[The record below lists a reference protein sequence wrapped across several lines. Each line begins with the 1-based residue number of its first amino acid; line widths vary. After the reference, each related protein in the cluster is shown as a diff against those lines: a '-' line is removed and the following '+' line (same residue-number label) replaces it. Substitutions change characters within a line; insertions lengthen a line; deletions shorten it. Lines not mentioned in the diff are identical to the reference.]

1 MLLRGGVKKDKE
13 FVYLM
18 WRGQE
23 KVELVPLGWE
33 AVGGKGEH
41 LGGEQGLRELVLG
54 VRVFATF
61 ASAW

>member
-23 KVELVPLGWE
+23 KVELVPSGR
-33 AVGGKGEH
+33 
-41 LGGEQGLRELVLG
+41 QR
-54 VRVFATF
+54 
-61 ASAW
+61 

>member
-1 MLLRGGVKKDKE
+1 MLLHGGVKKDKE

-41 LGGEQGLRELVLG
+41 LDGEQWEAKVSTWVGSRG
-54 VRVFATF
+54 
-61 ASAW
+61 